1 MEIIKIFKILQMIQY
16 GIAFVILIIS
26 WKKALSLKADI
37 VNEKRYDTAFNLY
50 MASIGFAFLAD
61 WEHTA
66 LTKVPYF
73 QLKDFIVILVMTA
86 ITLILSGISVIR
98 AGKLNKKEVAA
109 SILNKYLKYVAIFIV
124 IMPVMIIPFILV
136 LNS

>member
-1 MEIIKIFKILQMIQY
+1 MEIIKIFKTLQMIQY
-16 GIAFVILIIS
+16 GIAFVVLIIS
-26 WKKALSLKADI
+26 WENALSLKADI

-50 MASIGFAFLAD
+50 MISIGFAFLAD

-66 LTKVPYF
+66 LRKVPYF

-86 ITLILSGISVIR
+86 ITLILSGISVMM

-109 SILNKYLKYVAIFIV
+109 IILNKYLKYVAIFIV
-124 IMPVMIIPFILV
+124 IMLIMTISFTLA

>member
-1 MEIIKIFKILQMIQY
+1 MEIIKIFKTLQMIQY

-26 WKKALSLKADI
+26 WKKALSLKTDI
-37 VNEKRYDTAFNLY
+37 INEKQYDTAFNLY

-66 LTKVPYF
+66 LRKVPYF
-73 QLKDFIVILVMTA
+73 QQKDFMVILFMTL
-86 ITLILSGISVIR
+86 ITLIVSGISIMR
-98 AGKLNKKEVAA
+98 AKRFNKNEI
-109 SILNKYLKYVAIFIV
+109 STLILNKYLKPVAIFIV
-124 IMPVMIIPFILV
+124 IMPVMTIPFVLV